1 LREKKKE
8 LRELKKNLSQSREA
22 AKASGSQTERT
33 TISLRL
39 CVFAR
44 GKKNN
49 WRASSTA
56 DLKTPSRKESAEP
69 RNSAGQANLL

>member
-1 LREKKKE
+1 MGPVRRGGQALREKKKE

-39 CVFAR
+39 PTAGRSLRLCER
-44 GKKNN
+44 KK
-49 WRASSTA
+49 
-56 DLKTPSRKESAEP
+56 KE
-69 RNSAGQANLL
+69 